1 MPDLFRYFFIMKKLA
16 IGITGGIGSG
26 KSTVSEFYETKGF
39 HVIKADQIAKN
50 IMQNDSEVIARIKSE
65 FGNES
70 YLENKLNSKFI
81 AKIVFQNEQKLRKL
95 NSIVHPA
102 TIKEISEEIKKY
114 HISENII
121 FVEAALIFEAK
132 MEELFDYIL
141 LVTADDEIRIERVSS
156 RDKVSKDEIAKRIEN
171 QIPEKI
177 KKSQSDFII
186 ENNKSLDELKSK
198 SEFFLK
204 LFQTI

>member
-1 MPDLFRYFFIMKKLA
+1 MKKLV

-26 KSTVSEFYETKGF
+26 KSSVSKIYEDSGF
-39 HVIKADQIAKN
+39 IVIKADQIAKN
-50 IMQNDSEVIARIKSE
+50 IIQNDIEVASKIKKE
-65 FGNES
+65 FGDETFQNNQLNAK
-70 YLENKLNSKFI
+70 YLAN
-81 AKIVFQNEQKLRKL
+81 IVFNNEEKLKKL

-102 TIKEISEEIKKY
+102 TINKISEEIKKY
-114 HISENII
+114 QISEKII

-132 MEELFDYIL
+132 MEELFDFIL
-141 LVTADDEIRIERVSS
+141 LVTADDEIRIERVSK
-156 RDKVSKDEIAKRIEN
+156 RDQISKDDISNRIAN

-186 ENNKSLDELKSK
+186 ENNKSLEELKSK

-204 LFQTI
+204 IFQTI

>member
-1 MPDLFRYFFIMKKLA
+1 MKKLA

>member
-1 MPDLFRYFFIMKKLA
+1 MKKLA

-81 AKIVFQNEQKLRKL
+81 ANIVFQNEQKLRKL

-204 LFQTI
+204 LFQSI